1 MGSDSGEDQVG
12 GVMSL
17 HDLTNIL
24 QRLEIMANL
33 LAKKDFSEFSQQ
45 EIREDVERDLKR
57 LQELFGQLSSGQ

>member
-1 MGSDSGEDQVG
+1 
-12 GVMSL
+12 MSL

-45 EIREDVERDLKR
+45 EIKTDVEADLKR
-57 LQELFGQLSSGQ
+57 LKDLFDQLSSGQ